1 VNTTKL
7 LSTNAVREAFSYL
20 ENDATYG
27 PFSVAEWGDG
37 VDLPFTTRQ
46 EAINLVNK
54 GAEIL
59 SEAGKRTLR
68 MIYGRFPI

>member
-20 ENDATYG
+20 SADGSYG
-27 PFSVAEWGDG
+27 PFSVAEWGEG
-37 VDLPFTTRQ
+37 IDLPFNTRQ